1 MRARDVLLALTL
13 CMTATSVAAAPD
25 AVRERFRALLEAAE
39 RGELPAR
46 EETLAELADYPLY
59 PYLTA
64 ADLTWRLRR
73 GGDTGLDTRIGEF
86 IDAHPAL
93 PPAETLRRRWIRD
106 LADRGRWDMVLART
120 AKADGTAL
128 QCLAMQA
135 RIHTAADTPGTLTER
150 ALAFWR
156 AGHGQPDTCDPV
168 FEWLDERGAL
178 DAAEITRRA
187 ELAIEAGNHGL
198 AGYLGRKLSGDAA
211 ARVERWLHL
220 ARNPGDLH
228 HARDLP
234 PDIAVAAFKRLALR
248 DLGAAAALEPELARR
263 LDLPP
268 KARHEMQRYV
278 ALLYAQEHD
287 ERALAWFERLAPER
301 LDAFARGWRIRSALY
316 HGRWQLA
323 LDWIEALPPDE
334 LAEEEWRYWRARAL
348 DALGRGEEAAQ
359 GFAALA
365 GERSYHGYLA
375 ADALG
380 RDYSF
385 NRNPLEHDPALR
397 QALLKR
403 PGIQRARELFALDM
417 RHRARR
423 EWDAVLPD
431 LSAAELRQAAL
442 LAHDWGW
449 HQRAVVTLVHAD
461 YWDDLDIRYP
471 LVHREAVEAAA
482 RETGVEAA
490 YILAIIRTESLF
502 APDAR
507 SSAGALGLMQLMPP
521 TARRVARGR
530 PAPTADDLL
539 EPETSIELGS
549 RYLERMQ
556 ERFGGHPALASA
568 AYNAGPARVA
578 EWLPERTLPAD
589 LWIANIPYTE
599 TREYV
604 QRAMSHMTVFEA
616 RLDGG
621 VSRLSE
627 RLPPVPA
634 DLPEDC
640 RPRADTC

>member
-13 CMTATSVAAAPD
+13 CVATTAAAAAPD
-25 AVRERFRALLEAAE
+25 AVREHFRTLLEAAE

-46 EETLAELADYPLY
+46 EDALAELADYPLY

-73 GGDTGLDTRIGEF
+73 DGGTELDTRIGEF

-93 PPAETLRRRWIRD
+93 PPAQTLRRRWVRD
-106 LADRGRWDMVLART
+106 LADRGRWDAVLAHT
-120 AKADGTAL
+120 ADSDGTAL

-135 RIHTAADTPGTLTER
+135 RIRTRAAPPATLTEQ
-150 ALAFWR
+150 ALDFWR
-156 AGHGQPDTCDPV
+156 AGHSQPDTCDRV

-178 DAAEITRRA
+178 DNAEIMRRA
-187 ELAIEAGNHGL
+187 ELALEAGNSGL

-211 ARVERWLHL
+211 DRMAGWLHL
-220 ARNPGDLH
+220 VRNPGDLH
-228 HARDLP
+228 HATDLP
-234 PDIAVAAFKRLALR
+234 PDVAVAAFKRLALR
-248 DLGAAAALEPELARR
+248 DLEAAAALEPELARR

-268 KARHEMQRYV
+268 EARHEMQRYI
-278 ALLYAQEHD
+278 ALLHAQDHD
-287 ERALAWFERLAPER
+287 ERALAWFERLAPEH
-301 LDAFARGWRIRSALY
+301 LDTFARGWRIRSALY

-334 LAEEEWRYWRARAL
+334 RAEEEWRYWRARAL
-348 DALGRGEEAAQ
+348 DALGREAEAAQ

-375 ADALG
+375 ADALD

-385 NRNPLEHDPALR
+385 NRNPLERDPALR
-397 QALLKR
+397 HALLKR
-403 PGIQRARELFALDM
+403 PGIQRAHELFALDM

-449 HQRAVVTLVHAD
+449 HQRAVVTLVRAD

-507 SSAGALGLMQLMPP
+507 SSAGALGLMQIMPP
-521 TARRVARGR
+521 TARRVALDR
-530 PAPTADDLL
+530 PAPTAEDLL
-539 EPETSIELGS
+539 EPATSIELGS
-549 RYLERMQ
+549 RYLERMR

-568 AYNAGPARVA
+568 AYNAGPGRVSD
-578 EWLPERTLPAD
+578 WLPERTLPAD

-616 RLDGG
+616 RLGGG

-634 DLPEDC
+634 ELSADC